1 MSRIKRYRLFNIF
14 QYDQEEQFLNDMHQQ
29 GYAFVKYVA
38 PYTYYFEAV
47 TPATVT
53 YKLEYKNIVE
63 DKDTYLQ
70 LMADYGWE
78 YIDTYLDYFYLRQ
91 SGQQTVPTFYS
102 DHESALNHLNR
113 IMRNRFIPI
122 LIAIVILILINLG
135 DQPQTTLTRVVFYA
149 VNTVTATAL
158 LICAWVTF
166 HYFRLRARITEGD
179 AHDN

>member
-1 MSRIKRYRLFNIF
+1 M
-14 QYDQEEQFLNDMHQQ
+14 
-29 GYAFVKYVA
+29 
-38 PYTYYFEAV
+38 
-47 TPATVT
+47 
-53 YKLEYKNIVE
+53 
-63 DKDTYLQ
+63 
-70 LMADYGWE
+70 
-78 YIDTYLDYFYLRQ
+78 RQ

-149 VNTVTATAL
+149 VNAVTATAL

-179 AHDN
+179 AHDD